1 MVKTSWP
8 FVEWTEILS
17 EKDVKKLRVHEE
29 VVIGGDVIGNMGLIT
44 KVEIFSS
51 CFKPHSLCIK
61 GDKVLGIL
69 AENRRGEYFYH
80 ALFEDVREEEKKV
93 LEVLIEGKSTIETLK
108 EDGYY
113 SNFAWNTR
121 HVQRIVFPR
130 GWRILSVIP
139 NGYVLET
146 FEGLP
151 SIKWARDGKFWGDV
165 QVKVIKG

>member
-17 EKDVKKLRVHEE
+17 EEKSETLRVREE
-29 VVIGGDVIGNMGLIT
+29 VVIGDDAIGNMGAIT

-51 CFKPHSLCIK
+51 CLRPHSLSIK

-69 AENRRGEYFYH
+69 AENREGEYFYH
-80 ALFEDVREEEKKV
+80 ALFEDVQVKEKKV
-93 LEVLIEGKSTIETLK
+93 LEVLIEGEHTIEVIR

-130 GWRILSVIP
+130 GWKILSAIP
-139 NGYVLET
+139 KGYVLET
-146 FEGLP
+146 FERLP
-151 SIKWARDGKFWGDV
+151 SIKWVRDGKFWGEV
-165 QVKVIKG
+165 QVKVIKA

>member
-8 FVEWTEILS
+8 FVEWTEILGK
-17 EKDVKKLRVHEE
+17 ENLETLRVHEE
-29 VVIGGDVIGNMGLIT
+29 VVIGDDVIRNMGAIT

-51 CFKPHSLCIK
+51 CLRPHSLSIK

-69 AENRRGEYFYH
+69 AENREGEYFYH
-80 ALFEDVREEEKKV
+80 ALFEDVRVGEKKV
-93 LEVLIEGKSTIETLK
+93 LEVLVEGEHTIEVMK

-121 HVQRIVFPR
+121 HVERIVFPR
-130 GWRILSVIP
+130 GWQILSANP
-139 NGYVLET
+139 RGYVLET

-151 SIKWARDGKFWGDV
+151 SIKWVRDGKFWGEV
-165 QVKVIKG
+165 QVKVIRV